1 MNNNKKFQTS
11 DKVDQI
17 PEALS
22 IYINQLV
29 YDQKRAKKDV
39 TVLSLGEAF
48 FDIPMFDFSKLDFV
62 KGYHYSDSQG
72 LPELRTIIADFYKE
86 KYAADVD
93 PTKELIITAGS
104 KLAIYMAIQ
113 AVINPNDEVIIHEP
127 AWLSYQEQIRLAGG
141 IPKFI
146 RYDVPVK
153 DFAQYFTTKTRVLII
168 NNPNNPAGRVYSLD
182 ELKALYEQCAV
193 QGIYILIDEAYSDFV
208 TKNEFHSMAKVV
220 PSKKGI
226 IIVNSLSKNMGMSGW
241 RVGYT
246 ITSADLMPQL
256 LKLNQHLI
264 TCAPTILQYYM
275 ARYFNEITA
284 ITLPQVA
291 DIVKKRE
298 RIAKVMDQIG
308 LKRMRGNSTFYFL
321 IDIEDYPDTS
331 LVFAKKLLFEHQISV
346 VPGIAYGHS
355 CSRFIRVGIGA
366 ESEERIID
374 ALRVIKDHLYESQ
387 VKRKAVVSETVIS
400 E

>member
-1 MNNNKKFQTS
+1 MNNNKNFQIGNT
-11 DKVDQI
+11 VTQI

-93 PTKELIITAGS
+93 PAKELIITAGS

-113 AVINPNDEVIIHEP
+113 AVINQGDEVIIHEP

-146 RYDVPVK
+146 RYDVKVK
-153 DFAQYFTTKTRVLII
+153 DFSQHFTTKTRILII
-168 NNPNNPAGRVYSLD
+168 NNPNNPAGRVYTLD
-182 ELKALYEQCAV
+182 ELKALYEQCAA

-208 TKNEFHSMAKVV
+208 TKNEFHSML
-220 PSKKGI
+220 
-226 IIVNSLSKNMGMSGW
+226 SL
-241 RVGYT
+241 T
-246 ITSADLMPQL
+246 IS
-256 LKLNQHLI
+256 
-264 TCAPTILQYYM
+264 
-275 ARYFNEITA
+275 
-284 ITLPQVA
+284 
-291 DIVKKRE
+291 
-298 RIAKVMDQIG
+298 
-308 LKRMRGNSTFYFL
+308 
-321 IDIEDYPDTS
+321 
-331 LVFAKKLLFEHQISV
+331 
-346 VPGIAYGHS
+346 
-355 CSRFIRVGIGA
+355 
-366 ESEERIID
+366 
-374 ALRVIKDHLYESQ
+374 
-387 VKRKAVVSETVIS
+387 
-400 E
+400 